1 MTELQIL
8 SKISPA
14 PLLRMREALITHQCL
29 YAAAK
34 FGIADLLAED
44 PRTVTELAH
53 SVKVNEDALYR
64 TLRLLATQGIFEE
77 TSPRTFKNTDL
88 SRFLQTGVP
97 GSLRS
102 LFLFWGGE
110 FVYPCFGEIPHSI
123 RTGKSSRT
131 KLCGMNAFEYLR
143 LNPELASIFDIPG
156 CAAFWLTR
164 RMCWNGRAIADF
176 SAVNFRH
183 GPRSKSAIS
192 SRPPCGC
199 RAYLM
204 KNVIHDWDDEK
215 ARTILSNCRKV
226 IPDDGA
232 LLLVELPISGENL
245 PSLGKVVDIAM
256 LVLTGGRE
264 RTVDEYREL
273 LASAG
278 FRLHSAVPTAAEFF
292 ILEAHPA

>member
-110 FVYPCFGEIPHSI
+110 FVCPCFGEIPHSI
-123 RTGKSSRT
+123 RAGESSRT

-143 LNPELASIFDIPG
+143 LNPELASIFDDAMTTMSELSGP
-156 CAAFWLTR
+156 
-164 RMCWNGRAIADF
+164 AIAAGYGFGAWGSLMDVGGG
-176 SAVNFRH
+176 SGILLSH
-183 GPRSKSAIS
+183 IL
-192 SRPPCGC
+192 
-199 RAYLM
+199 RAYPGLRG
-204 KNVIHDWDDEK
+204 VLADQAHVLERARHRGFLGGELQ
-215 ARTILSNCRKV
+215 ARTTIQECDFFKASLRLPC
-226 IPDDGA
+226 IPNEERD
-232 LLLVELPISGENL
+232 SR
-245 PSLGKVVDIAM
+245 LG
-256 LVLTGGRE
+256 R
-264 RTVDEYREL
+264 
-273 LASAG
+273 
-278 FRLHSAVPTAAEFF
+278 
-292 ILEAHPA
+292 